1 MKRKTLLCRLEK
13 NLPSF
18 SLEFIRWGEK
28 MDKSKDLSWLFEDDY
43 DCNLPVQIPRD
54 FLVGAKATVDGDLY
68 VLENKRE
75 CGRVLSLDIT
85 DFGYFGNT
93 HKYGELF
100 IDGVKWIC
108 KEKETIRMCRALD
121 EVEPRAAYTWKVN
134 ICKIIRPEDGFFEAD
149 GYESGERTKRFTQ
162 LSELYGMA
170 AYVALFRVLGPF
182 ELYEGSHCC
191 VHKKKDL
198 ILSVDEND
206 NITIGREN
214 KHYWNQYFETATKYD
229 NRSTS

>member
-1 MKRKTLLCRLEK
+1 MKRKTILKRLEK

-18 SLEFIRWGEK
+18 ALEFIRWGEK
-28 MDKSKDLSWLFEDDY
+28 KDKSKDLSWLFEDDY
-43 DCNLPVQIPRD
+43 DSNLPVQIPRD
-54 FLVGAKATVDGDLY
+54 FLVGAKATVDGNLY

-75 CGRVLSLDIT
+75 CCRVLSLEIT
-85 DFGYFGNT
+85 DFAFYGNT

-100 IDGVKWIC
+100 IDGVEWRC
-108 KEKETIRMCRALD
+108 KEKGSIRMGGDLD
-121 EVEPRAAYTWKVN
+121 KVEPRAQYSWKVN
-134 ICKIIRPEDGFFEAD
+134 LCKIIRPEDGFFEAD
-149 GYESGERTKRFTQ
+149 GYESGERTQRFTQ

-206 NITIGREN
+206 NVTIGREN